1 VLVSLT
7 PGHREPTNGGQLAK
21 EDFKTCLR
29 IASSGT
35 DDYEL
40 VVLEFSA
47 TRGHRLII
55 WGIYTCRWFADQI
68 ATGENMSLDQA
79 KVAAEA

>member
-1 VLVSLT
+1 
-7 PGHREPTNGGQLAK
+7 
-21 EDFKTCLR
+21 
-29 IASSGT
+29 
-35 DDYEL
+35 
-40 VVLEFSA
+40 VLEFSA

-79 KVAAEA
+79 KVAAEAALTDIVNRAREQAEKLRSSVLSPDWSRNPGRLSK

>member
-1 VLVSLT
+1 MSADRVE
-7 PGHREPTNGGQLAK
+7 RAY
-21 EDFKTCLR
+21 
-29 IASSGT
+29 T

-47 TRGHRLII
+47 TRGHGLII

-68 ATGENMSLDQA
+68 ATGENMSLQRIP
-79 KVAAEA
+79 VT